1 MFVLRLLLRSLR
13 NMPKVTYMQNF
24 RDSWLN
30 FEEFKQWLRKG
41 PTDSTKAYCCFCKV
55 SIGAKLFEI
64 RQHAQAKK
72 HIACIA
78 SVAQNHT
85 IHFGRQPTKTEE
97 QEVAL
102 ALFALHILSL
112 PWSNAAVERVFSQMN
127 MVKTKLRNKMNLKSL
142 NAILRI
148 RYGLRR
154 HGKCCHDYIL
164 PTKYLALVSSSAK
177 YMESND
183 EVDEIIS
190 LL

>member
-1 MFVLRLLLRSLR
+1 MDIFAVGNMLQANKTPDKIISLLEHFKYENIDEIVSQFGKIHLINWEKKEITIEFWSEVL
-13 NMPKVTYMQNF
+13 MYKDAGQNKA
-24 RDSWLN
+24 
-30 FEEFKQWLRKG
+30 FEQ
-41 PTDSTKAYCCFCKV
+41 
-55 SIGAKLFEI
+55 
-64 RQHAQAKK
+64 
-72 HIACIA
+72 
-78 SVAQNHT
+78 
-85 IHFGRQPTKTEE
+85 
-97 QEVAL
+97 L
-102 ALFALHILSL
+102 ALYALHILSL
-112 PWSNAAVERVFSQMN
+112 PWSNAALERVFSQIN

-154 HGKCCHDYIL
+154 HGKCCLDYIL